1 MPEHGR
7 VDDDTPAVDQAPAPA
22 PKPVRKQPVWTYFLT
37 PLSVIVGACIIALA
51 VYDTRGNDTQP
62 PAAAAVE
69 TDAVSRAPTGAAA
82 TPKDLLTAFTGYAQ
96 QLGLDTAKFNQ
107 CLQQPASVATINAQL
122 QRGNALGITGT
133 PTFFINNKMI
143 VGTQPVAVFDEVIAA
158 ELKGSPTSI
167 DGYSAAI
174 KQLAATSP
182 PGFAI
187 VATKPD
193 VSDAQFEGATNARVV
208 IAEFSDFQCPF
219 CKRWVDQ
226 TIEHIRG
233 EVGKDVS
240 LAFLH
245 FPITQI
251 HPNAGNAAL
260 VSVCAAQQGKFWEM
274 HDLLFQRQDE
284 WANLK

>member
-1 MPEHGR
+1 MPDEPQP
-7 VDDDTPAVDQAPAPA
+7 VADDSPPAPPA
-22 PKPVRKQPVWTYFLT
+22 RKQPWWSYFLM
-37 PLSVIVGACIIALA
+37 PAALVLGACIIAFA
-51 VYDTRGNDTQP
+51 VYATRGGEAKP
-62 PAAAAVE
+62 APAATVVANSPNESHAPSPGG
-69 TDAVSRAPTGAAA
+69 TAPT
-82 TPKDLLTAFTGYAQ
+82 DLLTAFKGYAQ
-96 QLGLDTAKFNQ
+96 KLGMDTVAFGQ
-107 CLQQPASVATINAQL
+107 CLQQPGSVATINAQL
-122 QRGNALGITGT
+122 QRGNALGVTGT

-143 VGTQPVAVFDEVIAA
+143 VGTQPVAIFDEVIAA
-158 ELKGSPTSI
+158 ELKGSPTTLDS
-167 DGYSAAI
+167 YSPAI

-187 VATKPD
+187 VAAKPD
-193 VSDAQFEGATNARVV
+193 VSDAQFEGATTAKVV

-226 TIEHIRG
+226 TLAHIRA
-233 EVGKDVS
+233 EVGPDVA

-260 VSVCAAQQGKFWEM
+260 VAECAKAQGKFWEM

-284 WANLK
+284 WANLR